1 MSAPGQVARVESGS
15 ATVLTVAAIGAVTVV
30 LAGVLV
36 VAATVRDV
44 HRARAAADLAAL
56 AAAGAL
62 ATGGAVDCGVGAS
75 VAAANGGVLSQ
86 CASRADGSVVVT
98 VAVERRW
105 PVGWV
110 GLPAQVSARA
120 RAGLVEAEPP

>member
-1 MSAPGQVARVESGS
+1 M
-15 ATVLTVAAIGAVTVV
+15 
-30 LAGVLV
+30 
-36 VAATVRDV
+36 RDV

-62 ATGGAVDCGVGAS
+62 ATGGGVDCGVGAS

-86 CASRADGSVVVT
+86 CASSADGSVLVT
-98 VAVERRW
+98 VAVERHW
-105 PVGWV
+105 PVGWA

>member
-1 MSAPGQVARVESGS
+1 VSTRGQAARAEGGS
-15 ATVLTVAAIGAVTVV
+15 ATVLTVAAIGAVVVV

-56 AAAGAL
+56 AAAATL
-62 ATGGAVDCGVGAS
+62 ASGGAVDCGVGAS

-86 CASRADGSVVVT
+86 CASRADGSVMVT
-98 VAVERRW
+98 VDVERRW
-105 PVGWV
+105 PVGWAR
-110 GLPAQVSARA
+110 LPAQASARA
-120 RAGLVEAEPP
+120 RAGLVEAQPP